1 MAGCAGMR
9 ILLLNQAFHPDVVS
23 SAQHAGDLAAS
34 LVKAGHQVTVLAD
47 SRAYDDRARRFSSGE
62 NWRGVRIIRA
72 PSTAFGKTARWRRAA
87 DFASFMLSCA
97 LRLLFLPRFDVVI
110 AMTSP
115 PLISLLAALAVPLKA
130 RKLLFWSMDLNPDEA
145 IAAGWLRPES
155 MTARVLDRLMLYSMR
170 RAERIVALDRFMQ
183 QRIRAKGIAAEKV
196 AVIPP
201 WAHDDL
207 VSFDPDARRRFRDR
221 HGLSEKFVVMYS
233 GNHSPCHPLD
243 TLLAAAE
250 RLADR
255 PEIVFLFVGGGSEF
269 RKPLALYRRGVPN
282 IRCLPYQPQEEL
294 AGSLS
299 AADLHVVV
307 MGSAFVGIVHPCKL
321 YNILA
326 VGAPFLYIGPKES
339 HITDLVAEL
348 QGNGSALVS
357 GHGEVENVIRDI
369 LAAAQHLSA
378 DRSYPRE
385 FASQFSRQVLVP
397 QMIRALEAMAADS
410 PEAATAASV
419 SQPRHSSLG
428 ES

>member
-1 MAGCAGMR
+1 M
-9 ILLLNQAFHPDVVS
+9 PEVV
-23 SAQHAGDLAAS
+23 A
-34 LVKAGHQVTVLAD
+34 KI
-47 SRAYDDRARRFSSGE
+47 
-62 NWRGVRIIRA
+62 N
-72 PSTAFGKTARWRRAA
+72 TAR
-87 DFASFMLSCA
+87 
-97 LRLLFLPRFDVVI
+97 
-110 AMTSP
+110 
-115 PLISLLAALAVPLKA
+115 
-130 RKLLFWSMDLNPDEA
+130 
-145 IAAGWLRPES
+145 AAGADVS
-155 MTARVLDRLMLYSMR
+155 ADTYAYTAWFNEFS
-170 RAERIVALDRFMQ
+170 AF
-183 QRIRAKGIAAEKV
+183 
-196 AVIPP
+196 IPP

-207 VSFDPDARRRFRDR
+207 VRFDPDARRRFRER
-221 HGLSEKFVVMYS
+221 HGLAEKFVVMYS

-339 HITDLVAEL
+339 HITDLVADF

-357 GHGEVENVIRDI
+357 GHGDVESVIRQI
-369 LAAAQHLSA
+369 LVAAQHPSM
-378 DRSYPRE
+378 DRSYARE

-397 QMIRALEAMAADS
+397 QMILALETMAADF
-410 PEAATAASV
+410 PGTAAAASV
-419 SQPRHSSLG
+419 SQPRHSS
-428 ES
+428 